1 MEDVPAPLKILG
13 KVAGSMKVR
22 INQLKKLAVALIILP
37 LLGIVLLN
45 SATSRTRAAGD
56 NATDIAT
63 LYKESK
69 CSICHGPQ
77 AAKFFDPTLPDEQL
91 VEIVLKGKKAE
102 KPPNMPAYEEKG
114 LTADQAKALVAYM
127 KSLKQ

>member
-1 MEDVPAPLKILG
+1 
-13 KVAGSMKVR
+13 MK
-22 INQLKKLAVALIILP
+22 INQLKKLAIALIILP
-37 LLGIVLLN
+37 MLGAVLLN
-45 SATSRTRAAGD
+45 SASVRTRAAAD
-56 NATDIAT
+56 DVTDVAT

-69 CSICHGPQ
+69 CAICHGPK
-77 AAKFFDPTLPDEQL
+77 AAKFFDATVADDKL

-114 LTADQAKALVAYM
+114 LNTDQAKALVTYM